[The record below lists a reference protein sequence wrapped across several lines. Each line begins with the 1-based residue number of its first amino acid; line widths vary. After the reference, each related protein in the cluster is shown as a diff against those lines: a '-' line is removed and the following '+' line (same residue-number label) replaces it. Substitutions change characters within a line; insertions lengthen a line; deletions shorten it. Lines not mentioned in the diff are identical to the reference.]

1 MPLGGAVV
9 YPAAMADAPEDL
21 PDVRSDL
28 ARALKLIADR
38 APEYERRKAMYD
50 GTAREYAASAAVG
63 KIIDA
68 SAAAHPLGFAHI
80 PVDAV
85 VDKAQLQGFD
95 AEGGAADELARLVD
109 ELSLLDE
116 ADDWQ
121 VRLGYFGDYYTV
133 VDPLEETTGG
143 AATALRVTASSPLTT
158 VAVYSPRDSASMLYG
173 VKRWKTGE
181 GESAYW
187 SAMMYYDDVT
197 LLLETAPG
205 AGDEPKAEAFLPLE
219 DAQVDPDAEQPSWRV
234 PHLGGLPLLVHHRIG
249 GKPYGEPLHV
259 KAFGAQDAITKI
271 SAVNLATVDA
281 QGFPARYALADPMAE
296 TDDDIDDDFGTD
308 GPSTTAADRDGM
320 TTATTGASRLRDLP
334 GTIKLLRGI
343 KSVGTFEAA
352 SPDGFLK
359 NLDWYVRAM
368 AVQTGTPLFEFDLDG
383 EQPSGEAR
391 RRASA
396 RLNRRVEKF
405 TRAAGASFAR
415 LADVLLAVRGVDAT
429 AARVVAR
436 WAPIETE
443 TDAEGME
450 LVAAKVENGV
460 PLRVALLE
468 AGYTAE
474 QVDAW
479 APDGSATL
487 SPKAAALLATALR
500 DFAQAET
507 LGAVTS
513 AELAEAL
520 PYLLT
525 GARGEG
531 PRLDDDDDDPAP
543 SAEA

>member
-1 MPLGGAVV
+1 MT
-9 YPAAMADAPEDL
+9 DAPEDL
-21 PDVRSDL
+21 ASAQRDL
-28 ARALKLIADR
+28 ARALKIIADK
-38 APEYERRKAMYD
+38 ATEYERRKAMYD
-50 GTAREYAASAAVG
+50 GTAREYAASAAIS
-63 KIIDA
+63 KLIDD

-85 VDKAQLQGFD
+85 VDKARLQGFD
-95 AEGGAADELARLVD
+95 AEGSAADELTRLGD
-109 ELSLLDE
+109 ELGLIEE
-116 ADDWQ
+116 ADDWLL
-121 VRLGYFGDYYTV
+121 RLGIFGDYYTII
-133 VDPLEETTGG
+133 DPTEEDDDGV
-143 AATALRVTASSPLTT
+143 ATVLRVSASSPLTT
-158 VAVYSPRDSASMLYG
+158 VAVYSARDSSRMLYG
-173 VKRWKTGE
+173 VKRWKSGE
-181 GESAYW
+181 GSSLRW
-187 SAMMYYDDVT
+187 SAVMYYDDAT
-197 LLLETAPG
+197 LMLETADG
-205 AGDEPKAEAFLPLE
+205 SGEEPKAEAFLPLL
-219 DAQVDPDAEQPSWRV
+219 DSDGDPDSWRV
-234 PHLGGLPLLVHHRIG
+234 EHDYGRPLLVHHRVG
-249 GKPYGEPLHV
+249 GKPYGEPLHA

-281 QGFPARYALADPMAE
+281 QGFPARYALADPLAE

-308 GPSTTAADRDGM
+308 GPNTTAADRDGM

-368 AVQTGTPLFEFDLDG
+368 AVQTGTPLFEFDLTG
-383 EQPSGEAR
+383 EQPSGESR

-405 TRAAGASFAR
+405 TRAAGAGLVQ
-415 LADVLLAVRGVDAT
+415 LADTLLAVRGIDPE

-468 AGYTAE
+468 AGYTDE
-474 QVDAW
+474 QVGEW
-479 APDGSATL
+479 VPDGAATL

-500 DFAQAET
+500 DFGQAET
-507 LGAVTS
+507 LGVISA

-531 PRLDDDDDDPAP
+531 PSIDSPPAP
-543 SAEA
+543 PEA